1 MAIKIIKPGLFTTV
15 QDKGRSGHQFE
26 GYSPAGVMDRPSYE
40 ILNTLLETEGQPALE
55 ITMIGP
61 TIKFLDQNL
70 FAMTGA
76 PFSATLNGQPVSH
89 QTVIKVEKNDVL
101 EIGHVIHGMR
111 GYIGFAKPLDIPLF
125 EGSYATHTRTGIGGF
140 KGRALKVN
148 DIIPTQSKSHD
159 LNHNINT
166 TKPIQE
172 FATDIHKFNW
182 DSIDNIC
189 TVIWIVLVIILSF
202 KFLKALLY
210 LKYLKKQSLY
220 LNEIEKKKIDTILF
234 NHQYKKNI
242 VIRKAETIQS
252 PITFWYG
259 KYIILIPSSY
269 FKSVIDKRLK
279 YIILHEYAHAKNR
292 DTLHLIIFN
301 IFSIIMSYNPLVHIV
316 KRKIIHDNEVE
327 ADRFVLNNI
336 NKNEFKTY
344 AESIMDSVLNV
355 PFFNKNILSHS
366 FNGKKSLLKRR
377 LINIKEAN
385 LKKQSKLIL
394 IFICIFTF
402 LLMVIQSQFL
412 MGQSI
417 TDYNYKKPLHND
429 YQILDKSKIFGS
441 NSGSFVMY
449 SMKKDKYYIYNEKE
463 SRKRYSPNS
472 TYKIYLA
479 MFGLDRHI
487 INDENSRM
495 SWNHKHYPFDAWNK
509 EQDLNTAMQNSVNW
523 YFERISDQIPK
534 NYTATQLKQLNY
546 GNKNLGSYKSY
557 WMEDSLKISN
567 LEQVI
572 VFKNM
577 MEQNNHFSKKAK
589 NQLSSSLLIK
599 KNEKYELYGKT
610 GTGIVNGKYNNGWF
624 VGYVITNHDKYY
636 FATHL
641 SDGKPSGKNA
651 ELISEKILKEMGVL
665 NGQ

>member
-1 MAIKIIKPGLFTTV
+1 MAKLLIMSIVSFCFIFLLLLFF
-15 QDKGRSGHQFE
+15 R
-26 GYSPAGVMDRPSYE
+26 Y
-40 ILNTLLETEGQPALE
+40 ILKRYFNYMLNYKVWYLTLLAGLIPF
-55 ITMIGP
+55 IP
-61 TIKFLDQNL
+61 IKFSFFKFNNL
-70 FAMTGA
+70 NNQEPTVE
-76 PFSATLNGQPVSH
+76 SNSHNLNP
-89 QTVIKVEKNDVL
+89 
-101 EIGHVIHGMR
+101 
-111 GYIGFAKPLDIPLF
+111 
-125 EGSYATHTRTGIGGF
+125 
-140 KGRALKVN
+140 
-148 DIIPTQSKSHD
+148 
-159 LNHNINT
+159 NINT
-166 TKPIQE
+166 TKPVHE
-172 FATDIHKFNW
+172 FTTDIHKFNW

-202 KFLKALLY
+202 KFLNSLLY

-220 LNEIEKKKIDTILF
+220 LNEKEKDKINKILF
-234 NHQYKKNI
+234 NHQYKRNI
-242 VIRKAETIQS
+242 VIRKAESIHS

-259 KYIILIPSSY
+259 KYIILIPSLY
-269 FKSVIDKRLK
+269 FKSINDKKLK

-292 DTLHLIIFN
+292 DTLHLIIFH
-301 IFSIIMSYNPLVHIV
+301 IFSIAMSYNPLIQIV
-316 KRKIIHDNEVE
+316 KRKMIHDNEVE

-336 NKNEFKTY
+336 NKYEFKSY
-344 AESIMDSVLNV
+344 AEAIMDSVLKTS
-355 PFFNKNILSHS
+355 FFNKNILSHS

-402 LLMVIQSQFL
+402 FIMIIQSQFL
-412 MGQSI
+412 MGQSL
-417 TDYNYKKPLHND
+417 TDYNYKKPLQSD
-429 YQILDKSKIFGS
+429 YQILDESKNFGS

-463 SRKRYSPNS
+463 SRKRYSPDS

-479 MFGLDRHI
+479 LFGLDRHI
-487 INDENSRM
+487 ISDKNSRM
-495 SWNHKHYPFDAWNK
+495 SWNHKHYLFESWNK

-523 YFERISDQIPK
+523 YFERISNQIPK
-534 NYTATQLKQLNY
+534 NYTAAQLKQLNY
-546 GNKNLGSYKSY
+546 GNENLGSYKSY

-572 VFKNM
+572 VLKNM
-577 MEQNNHFSKKAK
+577 MEQNNHFSKNEKK
-589 NQLSSSLLIK
+589 QLSSSLLIR
-599 KNEKYELYGKT
+599 KNENYELYGKT

-641 SDGKPSGKNA
+641 SDGNPSGKNA
-651 ELISEKILKEMGVL
+651 ELISEKILKGMGVL

>member
-1 MAIKIIKPGLFTTV
+1 MAKLLIMSIVSFCFIFLLLLFF
-15 QDKGRSGHQFE
+15 R
-26 GYSPAGVMDRPSYE
+26 Y
-40 ILNTLLETEGQPALE
+40 ILKRYFNYMLNYKVWYLTLLAGLIPF
-55 ITMIGP
+55 IP
-61 TIKFLDQNL
+61 IKFSFFKFNNL
-70 FAMTGA
+70 NNQEPTVE
-76 PFSATLNGQPVSH
+76 SNSHNLNP
-89 QTVIKVEKNDVL
+89 
-101 EIGHVIHGMR
+101 
-111 GYIGFAKPLDIPLF
+111 
-125 EGSYATHTRTGIGGF
+125 
-140 KGRALKVN
+140 
-148 DIIPTQSKSHD
+148 
-159 LNHNINT
+159 NINT
-166 TKPIQE
+166 TEPVHE
-172 FATDIHKFNW
+172 FTTDIHKFNW

-202 KFLKALLY
+202 KFLKSLLY

-220 LNEIEKKKIDTILF
+220 LNENEKNKVDTILF

-292 DTLHLIIFN
+292 DTLHLIIFH
-301 IFSIIMSYNPLVHIV
+301 IFSIAMSYNPLIQIV
-316 KRKIIHDNEVE
+316 KRKMIHDNEVE

-336 NKNEFKTY
+336 NKNEFKSY
-344 AESIMDSVLNV
+344 AEAIMDSVLKTS
-355 PFFNKNILSHS
+355 FFNKNILSHS

-402 LLMVIQSQFL
+402 FIMIIQSQFL
-412 MGQSI
+412 MGQSL
-417 TDYNYKKPLHND
+417 TDYNYKKPLQSD
-429 YQILDKSKIFGS
+429 YQILDESKNFGS

-463 SRKRYSPNS
+463 SRKRYSPDS

-479 MFGLDRHI
+479 LFGLDRHI
-487 INDENSRM
+487 ISDKNSRM
-495 SWNHKHYPFDAWNK
+495 LWNHNHYPFDSWNK
-509 EQDLNTAMQNSVNW
+509 DQDLNTAIQNSVNW
-523 YFERISDQIPK
+523 YFERISNQISK
-534 NYTATQLKQLNY
+534 NYTYDQLKQLNY
-546 GNKNLGSYKSY
+546 GNKNLGSYKAY
-557 WMEDSLKISN
+557 WLEDSLKISN

-572 VFKNM
+572 VLKNM
-577 MEQNNHFSKKAK
+577 MEQNNHFSKNEKK
-589 NQLSSSLLIK
+589 QLSSSLLIR
-599 KNEKYELYGKT
+599 KNENYALYGKT

-636 FATHL
+636 FSTHL
-641 SDGKPSGKNA
+641 SDEKASGENA
-651 ELISEKILKEMGVL
+651 KLINEKILKEMGVL

>member
-1 MAIKIIKPGLFTTV
+1 MAKLLIMSIVSFCFIFLLLLFF
-15 QDKGRSGHQFE
+15 R
-26 GYSPAGVMDRPSYE
+26 Y
-40 ILNTLLETEGQPALE
+40 ILKRYFNYMLNYKVWYLTLLAGLIPF
-55 ITMIGP
+55 IP
-61 TIKFLDQNL
+61 IKFSFFKFNNL
-70 FAMTGA
+70 NNQA
-76 PFSATLNGQPVSH
+76 PTVESNSHNLNP
-89 QTVIKVEKNDVL
+89 
-101 EIGHVIHGMR
+101 
-111 GYIGFAKPLDIPLF
+111 
-125 EGSYATHTRTGIGGF
+125 
-140 KGRALKVN
+140 
-148 DIIPTQSKSHD
+148 
-159 LNHNINT
+159 NINT
-166 TKPIQE
+166 TKPVHE
-172 FATDIHKFNW
+172 FTTDIHKFDW

-202 KFLKALLY
+202 KFLNSLLY

-220 LNEIEKKKIDTILF
+220 LNKKEKNKINKILF
-234 NHQYKKNI
+234 NHQYKRNI
-242 VIRKAETIQS
+242 VIRKAESIHS
-252 PITFWYG
+252 PTTFWYG
-259 KYIILIPSSY
+259 KYIILIPSLY
-269 FKSVIDKRLK
+269 FKSINDKKLK

-301 IFSIIMSYNPLVHIV
+301 IFSIAMSYNPLIQIV
-316 KRKIIHDNEVE
+316 KRKMIHDNEVE

-336 NKNEFKTY
+336 NKNEFKSY
-344 AESIMDSVLNV
+344 AEAIMDSVLKT

-402 LLMVIQSQFL
+402 FIMIIQSQFL
-412 MGQSI
+412 IGQSL
-417 TDYNYKKPLHND
+417 TDYNYKKPLQSD
-429 YQILDKSKIFGS
+429 YQILDESKNFGS

-463 SRKRYSPNS
+463 SRKRYSPDS

-479 MFGLDRHI
+479 LFGLDRHI
-487 INDENSRM
+487 ISDKNSRM
-495 SWNHKHYPFDAWNK
+495 SWNHNQYPFDSWNK
-509 EQDLNTAMQNSVNW
+509 DQDLNTAMQNSVNW
-523 YFERISDQIPK
+523 YFERISNQIPK
-534 NYTATQLKQLNY
+534 NYTATQLKLLNY

-572 VFKNM
+572 VLKNM
-577 MEQNNHFSKKAK
+577 MEQNSYFSKNEKK
-589 NQLSSSLLIK
+589 QLSSSLLIR
-599 KNEKYELYGKT
+599 KNENYELYGKT

-641 SDGKPSGKNA
+641 SDGNPSGKNA
-651 ELISEKILKEMGVL
+651 ELISEKILKGMGVL
-665 NGQ
+665 NDQ

>member
-1 MAIKIIKPGLFTTV
+1 VSFCFIFLLLLFF
-15 QDKGRSGHQFE
+15 R
-26 GYSPAGVMDRPSYE
+26 Y
-40 ILNTLLETEGQPALE
+40 ILKRYFNYMLNYKVWYLTLLAGLIPF
-55 ITMIGP
+55 IP
-61 TIKFLDQNL
+61 IKFSFFKFNNL
-70 FAMTGA
+70 NNQA
-76 PFSATLNGQPVSH
+76 PTVESNSHNLNP
-89 QTVIKVEKNDVL
+89 
-101 EIGHVIHGMR
+101 
-111 GYIGFAKPLDIPLF
+111 
-125 EGSYATHTRTGIGGF
+125 
-140 KGRALKVN
+140 
-148 DIIPTQSKSHD
+148 
-159 LNHNINT
+159 NINT
-166 TKPIQE
+166 TKPVHE
-172 FATDIHKFNW
+172 FTTDIHKFDW

-202 KFLKALLY
+202 KFLNSLLY

-220 LNEIEKKKIDTILF
+220 LNKKEKNKINKILF
-234 NHQYKKNI
+234 NHQYKRNI
-242 VIRKAETIQS
+242 VIRKAESIHS
-252 PITFWYG
+252 PTTFWYG
-259 KYIILIPSSY
+259 KYIILIPSLY
-269 FKSVIDKRLK
+269 FKSINDKKLK

-301 IFSIIMSYNPLVHIV
+301 IFSIAMSYNPLIQIV
-316 KRKIIHDNEVE
+316 KRKMIHDNEVE

-336 NKNEFKTY
+336 NKNEFKSY
-344 AESIMDSVLNV
+344 AEAIMDSVLKT

-402 LLMVIQSQFL
+402 FIMIIQSQFL
-412 MGQSI
+412 IGQSL
-417 TDYNYKKPLHND
+417 TDYNYKKPLQSD
-429 YQILDKSKIFGS
+429 YQILDESKNFGS

-463 SRKRYSPNS
+463 SRKRYSPDS

-479 MFGLDRHI
+479 LFGLDRHI
-487 INDENSRM
+487 ISDKNSRM
-495 SWNHKHYPFDAWNK
+495 SWNHNQYPFDSWNK
-509 EQDLNTAMQNSVNW
+509 DQDLNTAMQNSVNW
-523 YFERISDQIPK
+523 YFERISNQIPK
-534 NYTATQLKQLNY
+534 NYTATQLKLLNY

-577 MEQNNHFSKKAK
+577 MEQNSYFSKNEKK
-589 NQLSSSLLIK
+589 QLSSSLLIR

-636 FATHL
+636 FSTHL
-641 SDGKPSGKNA
+641 SDEKASGKNA
-651 ELISEKILKEMGVL
+651 ELINEKILKEMGVL

>member
-1 MAIKIIKPGLFTTV
+1 MAKLLIMSVVSFCFIFLLLVFFRYILKRYFNYSLNYKVWYLTMLAGLIPFI
-15 QDKGRSGHQFE
+15 
-26 GYSPAGVMDRPSYE
+26 P
-40 ILNTLLETEGQPALE
+40 
-55 ITMIGP
+55 
-61 TIKFLDQNL
+61 IKFSFIKFNNVNNQ
-70 FAMTGA
+70 A
-76 PFSATLNGQPVSH
+76 P
-89 QTVIKVEKNDVL
+89 TVE
-101 EIGHVIHGMR
+101 
-111 GYIGFAKPLDIPLF
+111 
-125 EGSYATHTRTGIGGF
+125 
-140 KGRALKVN
+140 
-148 DIIPTQSKSHD
+148 SKSHD

-172 FATDIHKFNW
+172 FTTDIHKFNW

-220 LNEIEKKKIDTILF
+220 LNENEKNKIDTILF

-242 VIRKAETIQS
+242 VIRKAEAIQS

-344 AESIMDSVLNV
+344 AESIMDSVLKT
-355 PFFNKNILSHS
+355 PFSNKNILSHS
-366 FNGKKSLLKRR
+366 FNGKKSLLKSR
-377 LINIKEAN
+377 LINIKEAD

-402 LLMVIQSQFL
+402 FIMIIQSQFL
-412 MGQSI
+412 MGQSL
-417 TDYNYKKPLHND
+417 TDYNYKKPLQSD
-429 YQILDKSKIFGS
+429 YQILDESKNFGS

-463 SRKRYSPNS
+463 SRKRYSPDS

-479 MFGLDRHI
+479 LFGLDRHI
-487 INDENSRM
+487 ISDKNSRM
-495 SWNHKHYPFDAWNK
+495 SWNHKHYLFESWNK

-523 YFERISDQIPK
+523 YFERISNQIPK
-534 NYTATQLKQLNY
+534 NYTAAQLKQLNY
-546 GNKNLGSYKSY
+546 GNENLGSYKSY
-557 WMEDSLKISN
+557 W
-567 LEQVI
+567 
-572 VFKNM
+572 

-641 SDGKPSGKNA
+641 SDGNPSGKNA
-651 ELISEKILKEMGVL
+651 ELISEKILKGMGVL
-665 NGQ
+665 NDQ

>member
-1 MAIKIIKPGLFTTV
+1 MAKLLIMSIVSFCFIFLLLVFF
-15 QDKGRSGHQFE
+15 R
-26 GYSPAGVMDRPSYE
+26 Y
-40 ILNTLLETEGQPALE
+40 ILKRYFNYMLNYKVWYLTLLAGLIPF
-55 ITMIGP
+55 IP
-61 TIKFLDQNL
+61 IKFSFFKFNNL
-70 FAMTGA
+70 NNQEPTVE
-76 PFSATLNGQPVSH
+76 SNSHNLNP
-89 QTVIKVEKNDVL
+89 
-101 EIGHVIHGMR
+101 
-111 GYIGFAKPLDIPLF
+111 
-125 EGSYATHTRTGIGGF
+125 
-140 KGRALKVN
+140 
-148 DIIPTQSKSHD
+148 
-159 LNHNINT
+159 NINT
-166 TKPIQE
+166 TKPVHE
-172 FATDIHKFNW
+172 FTTDIHKFNW

-202 KFLKALLY
+202 KFLNSLLY

-220 LNEIEKKKIDTILF
+220 LNEKEKNKINKILF
-234 NHQYKKNI
+234 NHQYKRNI
-242 VIRKAETIQS
+242 VIRKAESIHS
-252 PITFWYG
+252 PTTFWYG
-259 KYIILIPSSY
+259 KYIILIPSLY
-269 FKSVIDKRLK
+269 FKSINDKKLK

-301 IFSIIMSYNPLVHIV
+301 IFSIAMSYNPLIQIV
-316 KRKIIHDNEVE
+316 KRKMIHDNEVE

-336 NKNEFKTY
+336 NKNEFKSY
-344 AESIMDSVLNV
+344 AEAIMDSVLKT

-402 LLMVIQSQFL
+402 FIMIIQSQFL
-412 MGQSI
+412 MGQSL
-417 TDYNYKKPLHND
+417 TDYNYKKPLQSD
-429 YQILDKSKIFGS
+429 YQILDESKNFGS

-463 SRKRYSPNS
+463 SRKRYSPDS

-479 MFGLDRHI
+479 LFGLDRHI
-487 INDENSRM
+487 ISDKNSRM
-495 SWNHKHYPFDAWNK
+495 SWNHNHYPFDSWNK
-509 EQDLNTAMQNSVNW
+509 DQDLNTAIQNSVNW
-523 YFERISDQIPK
+523 YFERISNQISK
-534 NYTATQLKQLNY
+534 NYTSDQLKQLNY
-546 GNKNLGSYKSY
+546 GNKNLGSYKAY
-557 WMEDSLKISN
+557 WLEDSLKISN

-636 FATHL
+636 FSTHL
-641 SDGKPSGKNA
+641 SDEKASGENA
-651 ELISEKILKEMGVL
+651 KLINEKILKEMGVL

>member
-1 MAIKIIKPGLFTTV
+1 
-15 QDKGRSGHQFE
+15 
-26 GYSPAGVMDRPSYE
+26 
-40 ILNTLLETEGQPALE
+40 
-55 ITMIGP
+55 
-61 TIKFLDQNL
+61 
-70 FAMTGA
+70 
-76 PFSATLNGQPVSH
+76 
-89 QTVIKVEKNDVL
+89 
-101 EIGHVIHGMR
+101 
-111 GYIGFAKPLDIPLF
+111 
-125 EGSYATHTRTGIGGF
+125 
-140 KGRALKVN
+140 
-148 DIIPTQSKSHD
+148 
-159 LNHNINT
+159 
-166 TKPIQE
+166 
-172 FATDIHKFNW
+172 
-182 DSIDNIC
+182 
-189 TVIWIVLVIILSF
+189 
-202 KFLKALLY
+202 
-210 LKYLKKQSLY
+210 
-220 LNEIEKKKIDTILF
+220 
-234 NHQYKKNI
+234 
-242 VIRKAETIQS
+242 
-252 PITFWYG
+252 
-259 KYIILIPSSY
+259 
-269 FKSVIDKRLK
+269 
-279 YIILHEYAHAKNR
+279 
-292 DTLHLIIFN
+292 
-301 IFSIIMSYNPLVHIV
+301 
-316 KRKIIHDNEVE
+316 
-327 ADRFVLNNI
+327 
-336 NKNEFKTY
+336 
-344 AESIMDSVLNV
+344 SIMDSVLNV

>member
-1 MAIKIIKPGLFTTV
+1 MAKLLIMSVVSFCFIFLLLVFFRYILKRYFNYSLNYKVWYLTVLAGLIPFI
-15 QDKGRSGHQFE
+15 
-26 GYSPAGVMDRPSYE
+26 P
-40 ILNTLLETEGQPALE
+40 
-55 ITMIGP
+55 
-61 TIKFLDQNL
+61 IKFSFIKFNNVNNQS
-70 FAMTGA
+70 
-76 PFSATLNGQPVSH
+76 P
-89 QTVIKVEKNDVL
+89 TVES
-101 EIGHVIHGMR
+101 R
-111 GYIGFAKPLDIPLF
+111 
-125 EGSYATHTRTGIGGF
+125 
-140 KGRALKVN
+140 
-148 DIIPTQSKSHD
+148 SHD

-166 TKPIQE
+166 TKPVQE
-172 FATDIHKFNW
+172 FTTDIHKFNW

-202 KFLKALLY
+202 KFLNSLLY

-220 LNEIEKKKIDTILF
+220 LNKKEKNKINKILF
-234 NHQYKKNI
+234 NHQYKRNI
-242 VIRKAETIQS
+242 VIRKAESIHS
-252 PITFWYG
+252 PTTFWYG
-259 KYIILIPSSY
+259 KYIILIPSLY
-269 FKSVIDKRLK
+269 FKSINDKKLK

-301 IFSIIMSYNPLVHIV
+301 IFSIAMSYNPLIQIV
-316 KRKIIHDNEVE
+316 KRKMIHDNEVE

-336 NKNEFKTY
+336 NKNEFKSY
-344 AESIMDSVLNV
+344 AEAIMDSVLKT

-402 LLMVIQSQFL
+402 FIMIIQSQFL
-412 MGQSI
+412 IGQSL
-417 TDYNYKKPLHND
+417 TDYNYKKPLQSD
-429 YQILDKSKIFGS
+429 YQILDESKNFGS

-463 SRKRYSPNS
+463 SRKRYSPDS

-479 MFGLDRHI
+479 LFGLDRHI
-487 INDENSRM
+487 ISDKNSRM
-495 SWNHKHYPFDAWNK
+495 SWNHNQYPFDSWNK
-509 EQDLNTAMQNSVNW
+509 DQDLNTAMQNSVNW
-523 YFERISDQIPK
+523 YFERISNQIPK
-534 NYTATQLKQLNY
+534 NYTATQLKLLNY

-572 VFKNM
+572 VLKNM
-577 MEQNNHFSKKAK
+577 MEQNSYFSKNEKK
-589 NQLSSSLLIK
+589 QLSSSLLIR
-599 KNEKYELYGKT
+599 KNENYELYGKT

-636 FATHL
+636 FSTHL
-641 SDGKPSGKNA
+641 SDEKASGKNA
-651 ELISEKILKEMGVL
+651 ELINEKILKEMGVL

>member
-1 MAIKIIKPGLFTTV
+1 MAKLLIMSIVSFCFIFLLLLFF
-15 QDKGRSGHQFE
+15 R
-26 GYSPAGVMDRPSYE
+26 Y
-40 ILNTLLETEGQPALE
+40 ILKRYFNYMLNYKVWYLTLLAGLIPF
-55 ITMIGP
+55 IP
-61 TIKFLDQNL
+61 IKFSFFKFNNL
-70 FAMTGA
+70 NNQEPTVE
-76 PFSATLNGQPVSH
+76 SNSHNLNP
-89 QTVIKVEKNDVL
+89 
-101 EIGHVIHGMR
+101 
-111 GYIGFAKPLDIPLF
+111 
-125 EGSYATHTRTGIGGF
+125 
-140 KGRALKVN
+140 
-148 DIIPTQSKSHD
+148 
-159 LNHNINT
+159 NINT
-166 TKPIQE
+166 TKPVHE
-172 FATDIHKFNW
+172 FTTDIYKFNW

-202 KFLKALLY
+202 KFLNSLLY
-210 LKYLKKQSLY
+210 LKYLKKQLLY
-220 LNEIEKKKIDTILF
+220 LNEKEKDKINKILF
-234 NHQYKKNI
+234 NHQYKRNI
-242 VIRKAETIQS
+242 VIRKAESIHS

-259 KYIILIPSSY
+259 KYIILIPSLY
-269 FKSVIDKRLK
+269 FKSINDKKLK

-292 DTLHLIIFN
+292 DTLHLIIFH
-301 IFSIIMSYNPLVHIV
+301 IFSIAMSYNPLIQIV
-316 KRKIIHDNEVE
+316 KRKMIHDNEVE

-336 NKNEFKTY
+336 NKNEFKSY
-344 AESIMDSVLNV
+344 AEAIMDSVLKTS
-355 PFFNKNILSHS
+355 FFNKNILSHS

-377 LINIKEAN
+377 LINIKEGN

-402 LLMVIQSQFL
+402 FIMIIQSQFL
-412 MGQSI
+412 MGQSL
-417 TDYNYKKPLHND
+417 TDYNYKKPLQSD
-429 YQILDKSKIFGS
+429 YQILDESKNFGS

-463 SRKRYSPNS
+463 SRKRYSPDS

-479 MFGLDRHI
+479 LFGLDRHI
-487 INDENSRM
+487 ISDKNSRM
-495 SWNHKHYPFDAWNK
+495 SWNHNHYPFDSWNK
-509 EQDLNTAMQNSVNW
+509 DQDLNTAIQNSVNW

-546 GNKNLGSYKSY
+546 GNKNLGSYKAY
-557 WMEDSLKISN
+557 WLEDSLKISN

-572 VFKNM
+572 VLKNM
-577 MEQNNHFSKKAK
+577 MEQNNHFSKNEKK
-589 NQLSSSLLIK
+589 QLSSSLLIR
-599 KNEKYELYGKT
+599 KNENYELYGKT